1 MAGALSFQI
10 DDSEFRS
17 NLRQYALAMQI
28 SFAEAIKRQ
37 ARLVAVNLAFQTQPF
52 GDEKGRAQG
61 ENAVRSDLVPK
72 QGSNKGIFKPL
83 NKFWL
88 QEAVRMKQYAPEN
101 FIRRFTNKEGQV
113 WLSEEDQILTSKGA
127 MKDFHQSMRT
137 RDRKRTTLAGS
148 YTRDIGRHKAG
159 NRGIVDKDQMMAYV
173 KQVQKKVGIA
183 KAGWAHCAKQLAGS
197 RGIPQW
203 VTRHAGKKAIGIV
216 TDNTN
221 AKGDEQYV
229 LMENTVPWID
239 KCLNGGQLQRAL
251 DIQRDKM
258 NTAIEIALARA
269 ATA

>member
-1 MAGALSFQI
+1 MAGAFSFKI

-17 NLRQYALAMQI
+17 SLRQYALAMQI

-52 GDEKGRAQG
+52 GDVKGKQQG
-61 ENAVRSDLVPK
+61 ENAVWSDLMPK
-72 QGSNKGIFKPL
+72 EGSNKGIFKPISKYWL
-83 NKFWL
+83 N
-88 QEAVRMKQYAPEN
+88 EATRMKQYAPEN
-101 FIRRFTNKEGQV
+101 FQRRFTNKDGNV
-113 WLSEEDQILTSKGA
+113 WLSEEDQILTTKGA
-127 MKDFHQSMRT
+127 IKSFHQSMRT
-137 RDRKRTTLAGS
+137 RDRKRTSMAGS

-159 NRGIVDKDQMMAYV
+159 NRGIVDKDQVIAYV

-183 KAGWAHCAKQLAGS
+183 KAGWAHCAKQLGGS

-203 VTRHAGKKAIGIV
+203 VTRHAGKKAIGLV

-221 AKGDEQYV
+221 ARGDEQYV

-258 NTAIEIALARA
+258 NTAIEIALAQA